1 MIHEIVRDC
10 GNSKWIKCN
19 ACGAFAA
26 VDAVLHFAVLCHA
39 YNCMI
44 IFLKSSYFRVGFF
57 QDNIYHILSPAYVS
71 LNYLILVAS
80 YYTFSFPI

>member
-39 YNCMI
+39 YNCMT
-44 IFLKSSYFRVGFF
+44 IFLNQVILEWAFF
-57 QDNIYHILSPAYVS
+57 KITYIIYYRPHM
-71 LNYLILVAS
+71 
-80 YYTFSFPI
+80 FH